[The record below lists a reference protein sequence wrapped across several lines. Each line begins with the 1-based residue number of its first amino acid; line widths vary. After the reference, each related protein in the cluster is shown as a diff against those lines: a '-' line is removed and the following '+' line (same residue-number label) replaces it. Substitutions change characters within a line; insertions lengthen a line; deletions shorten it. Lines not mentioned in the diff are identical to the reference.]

1 MQIAAFIPVVRGTPE
16 TEQVLHPRTG
26 CSSTPVDLVG
36 VDRTCRLRLGCRSL
50 IVHINNAMPIDMLV
64 AEVTTTDLR
73 KSRYPVESKDDIG
86 KTRQGYEI
94 QTADGETVQFPEEDV
109 ESISVVEE

>member
-1 MQIAAFIPVVRGTPE
+1 MWNPAAQKDCTTPLLS
-16 TEQVLHPRTG
+16 VN
-26 CSSTPVDLVG
+26 LVG
-36 VDRTCRLRLGCRSL
+36 VDRTCRRRLGCRSL
-50 IVHINNAMPIDMLV
+50 ILYIYNAMPIDMLV

-94 QTADGETVQFPEEDV
+94 ETADGETVRFAEEDV